1 MNYTTPIL
9 FALGMFGILLHNLI
23 KLNSINRKNKG
34 TVNYSEYFGLEKFTI
49 IISVCV
55 VVIALIA
62 QHEIT
67 QLEQVGK
74 WFGLAFV
81 AIGYMAQ
88 SIVVSFMG
96 KAESF
101 IEEKSK
107 E

>member
-1 MNYTTPIL
+1 MSIL
-9 FALGMFGILLHNLI
+9 GTLI
-23 KLNSINRKNKG
+23 KDDLKG
-34 TVNYSEYFGLEKFTI
+34 TGDEE
-49 IISVCV
+49 
-55 VVIALIA
+55 LIA

-88 SIVVSFMG
+88 SIVGSFMG

-101 IEEKSK
+101 IEDQDCRSHSGREHQRHSGGSDQQAPVKQKARKAVDRGESSW
-107 E
+107 